1 MARRDSDVDRSPHT
15 DVANDEEGAPTHVE
29 RGGEVR
35 ADNDQKWS
43 DDETARQE
51 RGLPEQPAD
60 RREKRVSSRT
70 TGKAE
75 G

>member
-1 MARRDSDVDRSPHT
+1 MWS
-15 DVANDEEGAPTHVE
+15 
-29 RGGEVR
+29 GGEVR